1 MINKKH
7 TLWVERFRPLILSQ
21 YLGNDSFILDLKEWI
36 EKQDFPNLLLH
47 GGPGTGKTTAAKLI
61 CNNIDCDFLYL
72 NCSDENGIDAI
83 RDKVKQYASSAT
95 FKKLKVVILDEA
107 DFLTLNAQAAL
118 RNIIET
124 FSIQT
129 RFIFTCNFVERIIS
143 PLQSRLASYALN
155 PPTPKQL
162 FEHCLSILD
171 QETIEYDSKE
181 IAQIVKTFYPDI
193 RKTIN
198 NLQSCVNG
206 GKIVIQGKSFTK
218 SNYVKE
224 IIDLIQSP
232 TKDTFTKVRQIV
244 VDNGIKDF
252 TEIYRALYDSTSQ
265 AGSIIIIAEGVHN
278 SVTSVDR
285 EITFMST
292 ICKLLELK

>member
-1 MINKKH
+1 
-7 TLWVERFRPLILSQ
+7 
-21 YLGNDSFILDLKEWI
+21 LGNDSFIADLTEWI
-36 EKQDFPNLLLH
+36 EKQDFPNIILH

-61 CNNIDCDFLYL
+61 VQNIDCDYLYL

-83 RDKVKQYASSAT
+83 RDKVKQFASSAT
-95 FKKLKVVILDEA
+95 FKKLKVVILDES

-124 FSIQT
+124 FSVQT
-129 RFIFTCNFVERIIS
+129 RFIFTCNFIERIIS

-162 FEHCLSILD
+162 FEHCLGILD
-171 QETIEYDSKE
+171 QENITYDVKD

-198 NLQSCVNG
+198 NLQSCVNNS
-206 GKIVIQGKSFTK
+206 KIVIEGKSFTK

-224 IIDLIQSP
+224 IVDLMKKPS
-232 TKDTFTKVRQIV
+232 KDTFNQIRQIV
-244 VDNGIKDF
+244 ADNGVKRY
-252 TEIYRALYDSTSQ
+252 EELYKALYESTSDAQ
-265 AGSIIIIAEGVHN
+265 RIIIIAEGLHN
-278 SVTSVDR
+278 SVNSPDQ

-292 ICKLLELK
+292 IAKLL

>member
-1 MINKKH
+1 M
-7 TLWVERFRPLILSQ
+7 
-21 YLGNDSFILDLKEWI
+21 
-36 EKQDFPNLLLH
+36 
-47 GGPGTGKTTAAKLI
+47 
-61 CNNIDCDFLYL
+61 
-72 NCSDENGIDAI
+72 
-83 RDKVKQYASSAT
+83 
-95 FKKLKVVILDEA
+95 
-107 DFLTLNAQAAL
+107 
-118 RNIIET
+118 
-124 FSIQT
+124 
-129 RFIFTCNFVERIIS
+129 
-143 PLQSRLASYALN
+143 
-155 PPTPKQL
+155 
-162 FEHCLSILD
+162 SILD

-181 IAQIVKTFYPDI
+181 VAQIVKAFYPDI

-206 GKIVIQGKSFTK
+206 GKIVVAGKSFTK

-244 VDNGIKDF
+244 ADNGIKDF

>member
-1 MINKKH
+1 MNKKH
-7 TLWVERFRPLILSQ
+7 TLWVERFRPSQ
-21 YLGNDSFILDLKEWI
+21 IEGYLGNDSFIADLTEWI
-36 EKQDFPNLLLH
+36 EKQDFPNIILH

-61 CNNIDCDFLYL
+61 VQNIDCDYLYL

-83 RDKVKQYASSAT
+83 RDKVKQFASSAT
-95 FKKLKVVILDEA
+95 FKKFKVVILDES

-124 FSIQT
+124 FSVQT
-129 RFIFTCNFVERIIS
+129 RFIFTCNFIERIIS

-162 FEHCLSILD
+162 FEHCLGILD
-171 QETIEYDSKE
+171 QENITYDVKD

-198 NLQSCVNG
+198 NLQSCVNNS
-206 GKIVIQGKSFTK
+206 KIVIEGKSFTK

-224 IIDLIQSP
+224 IVDLMKKPS
-232 TKDTFTKVRQIV
+232 KDTFNQIRQIV
-244 VDNGIKDF
+244 ADNGIKRY
-252 TEIYRALYDSTSQ
+252 EELYKALYESTSDAQ
-265 AGSIIIIAEGVHN
+265 RIIIIAEGLHN
-278 SVTSVDR
+278 SVNSPDQ

-292 ICKLLELK
+292 IAKLL

>member
-1 MINKKH
+1 MNKKH
-7 TLWVERFRPLILSQ
+7 TLWVERFRPSQ
-21 YLGNDSFILDLKEWI
+21 IEGYLGNDSFIADLTEWI
-36 EKQDFPNLLLH
+36 EKQDFPNIILH

-61 CNNIDCDFLYL
+61 VQNIDCDYLYL

-83 RDKVKQYASSAT
+83 RDKVKQFASSAT
-95 FKKLKVVILDEA
+95 FKKLKVVILDES

-124 FSIQT
+124 FSVQT
-129 RFIFTCNFVERIIS
+129 RFIFTCNFIERIIS

-162 FEHCLSILD
+162 FEHCLGILD
-171 QETIEYDSKE
+171 QENITYDVKD
-181 IAQIVKTFYPDI
+181 ITQIVKTFYPDI

-198 NLQSCVNG
+198 NLQSCVNNN
-206 GKIVIQGKSFTK
+206 KIVIEGKSFTK

-224 IIDLIQSP
+224 IVDLMKKPS
-232 TKDTFTKVRQIV
+232 KDTFNQIRQIV
-244 VDNGIKDF
+244 ADNGIKRY
-252 TEIYRALYDSTSQ
+252 EELYKALYESTSDAQ
-265 AGSIIIIAEGVHN
+265 RIIIIAEGLHN
-278 SVTSVDR
+278 SVNSPDQ

-292 ICKLLELK
+292 IAKLL

>member
-1 MINKKH
+1 MNKKH
-7 TLWVERFRPLILSQ
+7 TLWVERFRPSQ
-21 YLGNDSFILDLKEWI
+21 IEGYLGNDSFIADLTEWI
-36 EKQDFPNLLLH
+36 EKQDFPNIILH

-61 CNNIDCDFLYL
+61 VQNIDCDYLYL

-83 RDKVKQYASSAT
+83 RDKVKQFASSAT
-95 FKKLKVVILDEA
+95 FKKLKVVILDES

-124 FSIQT
+124 FSVQT
-129 RFIFTCNFVERIIS
+129 RFIFTCNFIERIIS

-162 FEHCLSILD
+162 FEHCLGILD
-171 QETIEYDSKE
+171 QENITYDVKD

-198 NLQSCVNG
+198 NLQSCVNNS
-206 GKIVIQGKSFTK
+206 KIVIEGKSFTK

-224 IIDLIQSP
+224 IVDLMKKPS
-232 TKDTFTKVRQIV
+232 KDTFNQIRQIV
-244 VDNGIKDF
+244 ADNGIKRY
-252 TEIYRALYDSTSQ
+252 EELYKALYESTSDAQ
-265 AGSIIIIAEGVHN
+265 RIIIIAEGLHN
-278 SVTSVDR
+278 SVNSPDQ

-292 ICKLLELK
+292 IAKLL